1 MIREHG
7 LPSPIAFELQLP
19 LALVRSLIEDA
30 VTPGGGPPL
39 LRGIIDV
46 LSIIVL
52 ICRVKVQLPLFEPME
67 DGITLLDIKQ
77 LILLPKFL
85 IVALVDLVYRFLVRQ
100 VDTEVQVTE
109 KELVVMTLDHV
120 VLELLAAVERPL
132 PDLPD
137 VFEPLPDFF
146 LPTGEVAVQEGKASI
161 IIVESNGYTAL
172 VASLATQPGLDLG
185 CANVVDVVLELVP
198 CEYQDKATDHGLLP
212 EVHISVTLAE
222 GPGDYFLP
230 KVDFLSV
237 FTLHDRFGI
246 QLYHLLQADYKYV
259 RKGLAIFRNQKVSDV
274 EVLSRVLSRNV
285 PGEYLQLEVP
295 PLSKVLSI
303 LI

>member
-7 LPSPIAFELQLP
+7 LPSPIAFELKLP
-19 LALVRSLIEDA
+19 LILVRSLIEDA
-30 VTPGGGPPL
+30 VTPGGCPPL

-46 LSIIVL
+46 LPIIVL

-67 DGITLLDIKQ
+67 DGIPLLDIKQ
-77 LILLPKFL
+77 LILFPKFL

-132 PDLPD
+132 PDLSD

-172 VASLATQPGLDLG
+172 VASLAT
-185 CANVVDVVLELVP
+185 
-198 CEYQDKATDHGLLP
+198 
-212 EVHISVTLAE
+212 
-222 GPGDYFLP
+222 
-230 KVDFLSV
+230 
-237 FTLHDRFGI
+237 
-246 QLYHLLQADYKYV
+246 
-259 RKGLAIFRNQKVSDV
+259 
-274 EVLSRVLSRNV
+274 
-285 PGEYLQLEVP
+285 
-295 PLSKVLSI
+295 
-303 LI
+303 